1 MKIVIE
7 NLSDQETVTHSLLL
21 IRGRVENLDTAS
33 VLRNEDDARLFLTH
47 VVTPGSSTRE
57 QLHSIPIYPWGETK
71 AKFKLLVV
79 LQRGKNSLT
88 FEFFRIRR
96 ILSICFQPP
105 MPQHPLHVVKLLYIV
120 PSGSDGSFQSPPGVK
135 NDVESAQKRIS
146 LAGALIQSILAE
158 SMEIHGFGRKTIQF
172 HSTLGTSFLPETVVF
187 RSKLTMNQVHAMSQT
202 ELWNI
207 HAEEVVAAAE
217 KEQSQCQKIKY
228 LAIHS
233 ATR

>member
-7 NLSDQETVTHSLLL
+7 NISDQETVTHSLLL
-21 IRGRVENLDTAS
+21 IRGRVENLDTVS

-47 VVTPGSSTRE
+47 VVTPETSTRE
-57 QLHSIPIYPWGETK
+57 QLHSIPIHPWGETR
-71 AKFKLLVV
+71 AKFKLLVE

-96 ILSICFQPP
+96 ILSVHFHPP
-105 MPQHPLHVVKLLYIV
+105 MPQHLLHVVKLLYIV
-120 PSGSDGSFQSPPGVK
+120 PSGSNGSFQSPPGIQ
-135 NDVESAQKRIS
+135 NNIESAQKRIS
-146 LAGALIQSILAE
+146 VAGALIQSVLAE

-172 HSTLGTSFLPETVVF
+172 HSTSGTSFLPETVVF

-202 ELWNI
+202 ELWDI
-207 HAEEVVAAAE
+207 HAKEVVAAAE
-217 KEQSQCQKIKY
+217 KQQNQCQKVKY
-228 LAIHS
+228 LAVHS